1 MQNNL
6 LRYQTGLET
15 SESDTRKILGRP
27 KKKLICMLLRLQQA
41 EQLLD
46 KYKGNR
52 EYHPLVKV
60 CTATT
65 LALMMKIA
73 LPLPLILTKVL
84 TVFKG
89 LHVCVKINNKA
100 FVAFLLWQD
109 DITQLLHRDT
119 FFF

>member
-27 KKKLICMLLRLQQA
+27 KKKPICMLLRLQQA
-41 EQLLD
+41 EEPLD

-60 CTATT
+60 CTAITVT
-65 LALMMKIA
+65 LMMKIA
-73 LPLPLILTKVL
+73 LPLPLILAKVL
-84 TVFKG
+84 SVFLGVYMYVEK
-89 LHVCVKINNKA
+89 
-100 FVAFLLWQD
+100 
-109 DITQLLHRDT
+109 
-119 FFF
+119 